1 VNGSRPVRPT
11 PAVHRLLLAAG
22 LVAFA
27 TATATTAAGGR
38 DLDAG
43 GSLLVASMS
52 NLSFFALSVALVIVT
67 TSDFAAVAEGLT
79 VNVHQ
84 HDFAG
89 EAGKGW
95 AGAERLYG

>member
-1 VNGSRPVRPT
+1 
-11 PAVHRLLLAAG
+11 
-22 LVAFA
+22 
-27 TATATTAAGGR
+27 
-38 DLDAG
+38 
-43 GSLLVASMS
+43 MS